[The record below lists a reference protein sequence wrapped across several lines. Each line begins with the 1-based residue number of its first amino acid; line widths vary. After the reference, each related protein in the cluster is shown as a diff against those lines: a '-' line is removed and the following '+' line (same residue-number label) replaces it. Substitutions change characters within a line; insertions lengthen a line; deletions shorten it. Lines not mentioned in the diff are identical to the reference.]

1 MEYGA
6 MNFPVKPVIEEIDR
20 IAALGFNYLELAM
33 DPPKAHHTDIRQHQR
48 EIMTALKKHKMGLVC
63 HLPTFVYT
71 ADLSD
76 RIRQA
81 SVDEVTASLEAA
93 AELHPQKVVLHPGYI
108 GGLGTYVMEMSID
121 YAMQSLDQIM
131 GTADRLGIPICI
143 ENMFPKYPG
152 WIEADNF
159 NRILEKFP
167 SIMLTLDI
175 AHAHIGSK
183 SEKRALRF
191 MTVYP
196 DRIHH
201 VHVSDNFGKEDS
213 HLPIGAGNIRYR
225 EMIKGLKKIGYNRTI
240 TVEVFSPDPE
250 YLRLSKE
257 KISQLFITA

>member
-6 MNFPVKPVIEEIDR
+6 MNFPVKPVIDEIER
-20 IAALGFNYLELAM
+20 ISKLGFDYLELAM
-33 DPPKAHHTDIRQHQR
+33 DPPEAHHVAIRKHQG
-48 EIMTALKKHKMGLVC
+48 EIMTALKKHQMGLVC

-81 SVDEVTASLEAA
+81 SVDEVTASLEVA

-108 GGLGTYVMEMSID
+108 NGLGTYVMKMSID

-131 GTADRLGIPICI
+131 ETADRLGMPVCI

-152 WIEADNF
+152 WIEADDF
-159 NRILEKFP
+159 NRILERFP

-183 SEKRALRF
+183 NGKRALRF
-191 MTVYP
+191 MTLYP

-213 HLPIGAGNIRYR
+213 HLPIGAGNIPYR
-225 EMIKGLKKIGYNRTI
+225 EIIKGLKKIGYNRTI
-240 TVEVFSPDPE
+240 TVEVFSPDLE
-250 YLRLSKE
+250 YIRLSKE
-257 KISQLFITA
+257 KISQFFITE